1 MDVSWVHDDSRRA
14 RVGPRSTAGRESL
27 VGLARLS
34 K

>member
-1 MDVSWVHDDSRRA
+1 MDVSWVPDSRRA

>member
-1 MDVSWVHDDSRRA
+1 MDVSWVRASRGA